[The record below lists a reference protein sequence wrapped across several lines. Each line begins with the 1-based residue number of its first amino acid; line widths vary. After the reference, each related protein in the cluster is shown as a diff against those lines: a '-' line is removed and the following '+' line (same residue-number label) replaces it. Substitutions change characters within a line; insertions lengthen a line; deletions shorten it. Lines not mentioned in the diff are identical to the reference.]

1 MMFTTVFST
10 RFWRK
15 RPKAVLLV
23 AVRLTALRLAI
34 ARQRLQLNHLLIGCF
49 LGITLLPVVV
59 HAEGATISSAKL
71 EASEDGYQ
79 IDADIQLQLNAT
91 LQEAV
96 RKGVP
101 LYFIVEF
108 ELSRGRW
115 YWLDQTVSSA
125 SRERRISYAP
135 LTDQYRISY
144 SGISQNVSSFE
155 DVRRALSRVRSWT
168 VLEKG
173 KLKTG
178 EKYDAALRFRLDTSQ
193 LPKPFQLNVIAS
205 KEWGLS
211 SDWYRW
217 TVTAPGENK
226 P

>member
-1 MMFTTVFST
+1 
-10 RFWRK
+10 
-15 RPKAVLLV
+15 L
-23 AVRLTALRLAI
+23 
-34 ARQRLQLNHLLIGCF
+34 LLILF
-49 LGITLLPVVV
+49 SMAMLPAAAR
-59 HAEGATISSAKL
+59 AEGATITNAKL
-71 EASEDGYQ
+71 EASEEGFQ
-79 IDADIQLQLNAT
+79 IEADIQLQLTAA

-96 RKGVP
+96 RHGVP
-101 LYFIVEF
+101 LYFVVEF

-115 YWLDQTVSSA
+115 YWFDQSLTSA

-144 SGISQNVSSFE
+144 SGISQNVSTFDE
-155 DVRRALSRVRSWT
+155 IRRALSRVRSWT
-168 VLEKG
+168 VIEKG
-173 KLKTG
+173 KLRAG

-211 SDWYRW
+211 SDWHRW
-217 TVTAPGENK
+217 TFIAPGESK

>member
-1 MMFTTVFST
+1 MFLSS
-10 RFWRK
+10 
-15 RPKAVLLV
+15 
-23 AVRLTALRLAI
+23 LAY
-34 ARQRLQLNHLLIGCF
+34 
-49 LGITLLPVVV
+49 
-59 HAEGATISSAKL
+59 AEGATITNAKL

-79 IDADIQLQLNAT
+79 VNADIELQLTAA

-101 LYFIVEF
+101 LYFVVEF

-115 YWLDQTVSSA
+115 YWVDQTVAFA

-155 DVRRALSRVRSWT
+155 DVRRALSRVRSWA
-168 VLEKG
+168 VIEKG
-173 KLKTG
+173 KLRVG
-178 EKYDAALRFRLDTSQ
+178 ERYDAALRFRLDTTQ

-205 KEWGLS
+205 KEWSLS

-217 TVTAPGENK
+217 TFTAPGESK

>member
-10 RFWRK
+10 PFWRK
-15 RPKAVLLV
+15 RPKAV
-23 AVRLTALRLAI
+23 RLIVLRFVPEIGVSRPSNRWTWIFVVILFISTILPATAR
-34 ARQRLQLNHLLIGCF
+34 
-49 LGITLLPVVV
+49 
-59 HAEGATISSAKL
+59 AEGATIISAKL

-79 IDADIQLQLNAT
+79 VDADIQLQLTVA

-101 LYFIVEF
+101 LYFVVEF
-108 ELSRGRW
+108 ELSQGRW
-115 YWLDQTVSSA
+115 YWLDQSVIFA

-144 SGISQNVSSFE
+144 SGISQNVTTFE

-173 KLKTG
+173 KLRFG

-217 TVTAPGENK
+217 TITAAGENK

>member
-1 MMFTTVFST
+1 MRLIEFRVGIAPL
-10 RFWRK
+10 RNRWRW
-15 RPKAVLLV
+15 
-23 AVRLTALRLAI
+23 
-34 ARQRLQLNHLLIGCF
+34 LLIGCF
-49 LGITLLPVVV
+49 CGTTLLPSTAR
-59 HAEGATISSAKL
+59 AEGATITSAKL

-79 IDADIQLQLNAT
+79 IEADIQLQLTAT

-101 LYFIVEF
+101 LYFVVEF

-115 YWLDQTVSSA
+115 YWLDQAVTST

-173 KLKTG
+173 RLRAG

-205 KEWGLS
+205 NEWSLS

-217 TVTAPGENK
+217 AITAPGEYK

>member
-1 MMFTTVFST
+1 MTFTTVST
-10 RFWRK
+10 TRCWRK
-15 RPKAVLLV
+15 RPD
-23 AVRLTALRLAI
+23 VRRLIALRSVI
-34 ARQRLQLNHLLIGCF
+34 ARQFVRSAWLLVFCS
-49 LGITLLPVVV
+49 TVVALAPATAR
-59 HAEGATISSAKL
+59 AEGGATITSARL
-71 EASEDGYQ
+71 DASEDGYQ
-79 IDADIQLQLNAT
+79 LDADIQLALTAT

-101 LYFIVEF
+101 LYFIIEF

-115 YWLDQTVSSA
+115 YWLDQTVTSA

-135 LTDQYRISY
+135 LTDQYRISF

-168 VLEKG
+168 VLERG
-173 KLKTG
+173 KLKAG

-193 LPKPFQLNVIAS
+193 LPKPFQLNAIAS
-205 KEWGLS
+205 KEWSLS

-217 TVTAPGENK
+217 TLTAPVETK

>member
-1 MMFTTVFST
+1 MGSVDAEFGRARRGASFAAGRSLFLGV
-10 RFWRK
+10 
-15 RPKAVLLV
+15 VCLLV
-23 AVRLTALRLAI
+23 ALGTCI
-34 ARQRLQLNHLLIGCF
+34 A
-49 LGITLLPVVV
+49 PMSAY
-59 HAEGATISSAKL
+59 AEGATISSAKL

-79 IDADIQLQLNAT
+79 IDADIELKLTAT

-101 LYFIVEF
+101 LYFVAEF

-115 YWLDQTVSSA
+115 YWLDQTVTA
-125 SRERRISYAP
+125 VSRERRISYAP

-173 KLKTG
+173 RLRAG
-178 EKYDAALRFRLDTSQ
+178 EKYEAALRFRLDTSQ

-217 TVTAPGENK
+217 SVTAPPESK

>member
-1 MMFTTVFST
+1 
-10 RFWRK
+10 
-15 RPKAVLLV
+15 
-23 AVRLTALRLAI
+23 
-34 ARQRLQLNHLLIGCF
+34 
-49 LGITLLPVVV
+49 VVPMSAY
-59 HAEGATISSAKL
+59 AEGATISSAKL

-79 IDADIQLQLNAT
+79 IDADITLQLTAT

-101 LYFIVEF
+101 LYFVAEF

-115 YWLDQTVSSA
+115 YWLDQIVTSA

-173 KLKTG
+173 RLRAG
-178 EKYDAALRFRLDTSQ
+178 EKYEAALRFRLDTSQ
-193 LPKPFQLNVIAS
+193 LPKPFQLNAIAS
-205 KEWGLS
+205 KEWTLS

-217 TVTAPGENK
+217 TVTAPGELK

>member
-1 MMFTTVFST
+1 MMFTTVFFT
-10 RFWRK
+10 PFWR
-15 RPKAVLLV
+15 
-23 AVRLTALRLAI
+23 RLPDRVHLIALPWGTRISRLFLRL
-34 ARQRLQLNHLLIGCF
+34 LCVLIVSA
-49 LGITLLPVVV
+49 LVSTAMSTAA
-59 HAEGATISSAKL
+59 HAEGATITGAKL

-79 IDADIQLQLNAT
+79 IDADIQLELTAA

-101 LYFIVEF
+101 LYFVVEF

-115 YWLDQTVSSA
+115 YWLDQTVTSA

-135 LTDQYRISY
+135 LTSQYRISY
-144 SGISQNVSSFE
+144 SGISQNVTTFE
-155 DVRRALSRVRSWT
+155 EVRRALSRVRSWT

-173 KLKTG
+173 KLTVG

-205 KEWGLS
+205 KEWSLS

>member
-1 MMFTTVFST
+1 MRLIALPSGAEISRLFLRLACLLIVAVLTVTVFST
-10 RFWRK
+10 
-15 RPKAVLLV
+15 A
-23 AVRLTALRLAI
+23 
-34 ARQRLQLNHLLIGCF
+34 AR
-49 LGITLLPVVV
+49 
-59 HAEGATISSAKL
+59 AEGAIITGAKL

-79 IDADIQLQLNAT
+79 IDADIQLELTAA

-101 LYFIVEF
+101 LYFVVEF

-115 YWLDQTVSSA
+115 YWLDQTVTSA

-135 LTDQYRISY
+135 LTSQYRISY
-144 SGISQNVSSFE
+144 SGISQNVTTFE
-155 DVRRALSRVRSWT
+155 EVRRALSRVRSWT

-173 KLKTG
+173 KLNVG

-205 KEWGLS
+205 KEWSLS

>member
-10 RFWRK
+10 PFWRK
-15 RPKAVLLV
+15 RHK
-23 AVRLTALRLAI
+23 AVRLIALPSGNARPRLRWTMALIAAI
-34 ARQRLQLNHLLIGCF
+34 VSAALLASRA
-49 LGITLLPVVV
+49 
-59 HAEGATISSAKL
+59 HAEGATIESAKL
-71 EASEDGYQ
+71 EASDDGYQ
-79 IDADIQLQLNAT
+79 VNADIQLQLNAA

-101 LYFIVEF
+101 LYFVVEF

-115 YWLDQTVSSA
+115 YWLDQTVTYA
-125 SRERRISYAP
+125 TRERRISYAP
-135 LTDQYRISY
+135 LTDQYRVSF

-155 DVRRALSRVRSWT
+155 DVRRALSRIRSWT
-168 VLEKG
+168 VVEKG
-173 KLKTG
+173 VLRAG

-205 KEWGLS
+205 KEWSVS
-211 SDWYRW
+211 SEWYRW
-217 TVTAPGENK
+217 TVTAPGEK

>member
-1 MMFTTVFST
+1 MMFTTVFFT
-10 RFWRK
+10 PFWR
-15 RPKAVLLV
+15 
-23 AVRLTALRLAI
+23 RLPDRFRVIALPWGTQISRLFLRLPG
-34 ARQRLQLNHLLIGCF
+34 LLIVSALTF
-49 LGITLLPVVV
+49 TAMSTAA
-59 HAEGATISSAKL
+59 HAEGATITGAKL

-79 IDADIQLQLNAT
+79 IDADIQLELTAA

-101 LYFIVEF
+101 LYFVVEF

-115 YWLDQTVSSA
+115 YWLDQTVTSA

-135 LTDQYRISY
+135 LTSQYRISY
-144 SGISQNVSSFE
+144 SGISQNVTTFE
-155 DVRRALSRVRSWT
+155 EVRRALSRVRSWT

-173 KLKTG
+173 KLNVG

-205 KEWGLS
+205 KEWSLS

>member
-10 RFWRK
+10 PFWR
-15 RPKAVLLV
+15 RHPDRE
-23 AVRLTALRLAI
+23 RLIALTSGNEI
-34 ARQRLQLNHLLIGCF
+34 ARPPVRWTWLLIVWVF
-49 LGITLLPVVV
+49 SVAMLPAVAR
-59 HAEGATISSAKL
+59 AEGATITGAKL

-79 IDADIQLQLNAT
+79 VDADIQLELTAA

-101 LYFIVEF
+101 LYFVVEF

-115 YWLDQTVSSA
+115 YWLDQTVTSV

-168 VLEKG
+168 VLERG
-173 KLKTG
+173 KLRTG

-217 TVTAPGENK
+217 TISAPGENK

>member
-1 MMFTTVFST
+1 MRLIALPSGAEISRLFLRLACLLIVAVLTVTVFST
-10 RFWRK
+10 
-15 RPKAVLLV
+15 A
-23 AVRLTALRLAI
+23 
-34 ARQRLQLNHLLIGCF
+34 AR
-49 LGITLLPVVV
+49 
-59 HAEGATISSAKL
+59 AEGAIITGAKL

-79 IDADIQLQLNAT
+79 IDADIQLELTAA

-101 LYFIVEF
+101 LYFVVEF

-115 YWLDQTVSSA
+115 YWLDQTVTSA

-135 LTDQYRISY
+135 LTSQYRISY
-144 SGISQNVSSFE
+144 SGISQNVTTFE
-155 DVRRALSRVRSWT
+155 EVRRALSRVRSWT

-173 KLKTG
+173 KLNVG

-205 KEWGLS
+205 KEWSLS

-217 TVTAPGENK
+217 TVTAPGETK